1 MCNVRQSLMFI
12 YDCRKK
18 RCAVR
23 LYLQLFVG
31 GRMSYLRYL
40 YLSAHSG
47 VQHILCYVFLH
58 LVYLMLPVSLCF
70 SSSCVPNVASF
81 SVFFFI
87 LCTLCCQF
95 LCVFLHLVYLMLPV
109 YLDCPFLISPSLSLT
124 FIYIYIIRY

>member
-1 MCNVRQSLMFI
+1 MCNVRQSLVFI

-58 LVYLMLPVSLCF
+58 LVYP
-70 SSSCVPNVASF
+70 
-81 SVFFFI
+81 
-87 LCTLCCQF
+87 
-95 LCVFLHLVYLMLPV
+95 MLPV
-109 YLDCPFLISPSLSLT
+109 YLDCPFLIAPSLSLT